1 MRSKISLLVAA
12 LLASPA
18 MAQTVP
24 VAIVHARVLAGE
36 GRVIEDATLVSRD
49 GAIAEIGA
57 RIAAPAGAKV
67 VDATGKTITAG
78 LIASDTTLGLV
89 EVSSVSGTND
99 AHPSAGDLSIGAD
112 VQFALN
118 ADSTALGVARA
129 GGVTSAITLPDGARG
144 DAGGHHLMSGL
155 AAAITLGDG
164 ATILRRGRIAAVLEL
179 GEAGA
184 KIGGGSRASDLV
196 LLREALDD
204 ARLYG
209 RNRKAYEAGNLRS
222 LSLSHVDLE
231 AMQPILSGQV
241 PLVVGAHSRADI
253 LQALDLASE
262 FKLRIIIRGGEE
274 AWRVADRL
282 AKAKVGVI
290 LNPTDNLPTSFE
302 VLGARSDSAAILRK
316 AGVQVAIIGND
327 STHRVAEMRF
337 NAGMAVARGLNYADA
352 IDAITLTPAR
362 LFGLDGQIGSLSKGK
377 QADIVVWSGDPL
389 EPLTQVEQVF
399 VRGAP
404 ISTDSRP
411 EALARQYAKY
421 HQ

>member
-1 MRSKISLLVAA
+1 
-12 LLASPA
+12 
-18 MAQTVP
+18 
-24 VAIVHARVLAGE
+24 
-36 GRVIEDATLVSRD
+36 
-49 GAIAEIGA
+49 
-57 RIAAPAGAKV
+57 
-67 VDATGKTITAG
+67 
-78 LIASDTTLGLV
+78 
-89 EVSSVSGTND
+89 
-99 AHPSAGDLSIGAD
+99 
-112 VQFALN
+112 
-118 ADSTALGVARA
+118 
-129 GGVTSAITLPDGARG
+129 
-144 DAGGHHLMSGL
+144 MSGL

-404 ISTDSRP
+404 ISTDLRP

>member
-1 MRSKISLLVAA
+1 MRNKMLWLTA

-18 MAQTVP
+18 CAQSVP
-24 VAIVHARVLAGE
+24 VAFVHARVLAGE
-36 GRVIEDATLVSRD
+36 GRVVEDATLVLRD
-49 GAIAEIGA
+49 GL
-57 RIAAPAGAKV
+57 IAALAHAAAPPAGARV

-78 LIASDTTLGLV
+78 LVAADTTLGLV

-99 AHPSAGDLSIGAD
+99 AHPSSADLSVGAD

-118 ADSTALGVARA
+118 PDSTVLGVARA

-144 DAGGHHLMSGL
+144 DGGGNHLMSGL

-164 ATILRRGRIAAVLEL
+164 GAILRRGRIAAVLEL

-184 KIGGGSRASDLV
+184 KVGGGSRASDLV

-204 ARLYG
+204 ARLYA
-209 RNRKAYEAGNLRS
+209 RNRRAYESGNLRA
-222 LSLSHVDLE
+222 LSLSHADLE
-231 AMQPILSGQV
+231 AIQPVLTGQV

-253 LQALDLASE
+253 LQALDLAGE

-282 AKAKVGVI
+282 ARAHVGVI
-290 LNPTDNLPTSFE
+290 LNPTDNLPKSFE
-302 VLGARSDSAAILRK
+302 VLGARADSAALLRK
-316 AGVQVAIIGND
+316 AGVAVAIIGND
-327 STHRVAEMRF
+327 STHRVGEMRF

-352 IDAITLTPAR
+352 LDAITLAPAR
-362 LFGLDGQIGSLSKGK
+362 LFGLDGQIGSIARGK
-377 QADIVVWSGDPL
+377 QADIVVWDGDPF
-389 EPLTQVEQVF
+389 EPLTQATQIF
-399 VRGAP
+399 IRGAA
-404 ISTDSRP
+404 ITAESRP